1 MTLVHHPRKKETTCS
16 EASSSWQSSL
26 KSAFRDSGELAKFL
40 ELPPKPMALATS
52 EDCLPC
58 EPSALSAFGA
68 GTEFE
73 IARKSKHAASAVG
86 SVNSLAFP
94 LFVTREFAGRMRKGD
109 WNDPL
114 LKQVWVDPKEEIV
127 TPGFV
132 SDPVG
137 DSKVELAPGLLHKY
151 HGRVLLVTTG
161 ACAIH
166 CRYCFRRHYPYSSA
180 PKSVDEWKPALV
192 AIEKDSSIEEVILSG
207 GDPLS
212 IVDAV
217 LSQLVERLERIPH
230 LKRLRIHT
238 RFPVVVPSRITS
250 SLLEVL
256 AESRLS
262 KWVVLHIN
270 HANEI
275 DDNVLD
281 AIKRL
286 RESGAVLL
294 NQSVLLRDV
303 NNDIESLVELSERL
317 LEASVLPYY
326 LHQLDPV
333 QSAAHFEVSITDG
346 KQLIVEMAKRLPG
359 FAVPKYVYEKS
370 GEPNKTLIY

>member
-1 MTLVHHPRKKETTCS
+1 MTLVHHPPKKETTS
-16 EASSSWQSSL
+16 LETSGSWQSSL
-26 KSAFRDSGELAKFL
+26 KSAFRDSGELTEFL
-40 ELPPKPMALATS
+40 ELPPEPMALAAGKHCLPSEPMALATG
-52 EDCLPC
+52 
-58 EPSALSAFGA
+58 GA

-73 IARKSKHAASAVG
+73 IAGKSKPAANAVG
-86 SVNSLAFP
+86 SGNSLAFP
-94 LFVTREFAGRMRKGD
+94 LFVTREFAGRMRRGD

-127 TPGFV
+127 KLGFV

-137 DSKVELAPGLLHKY
+137 DSKVEIASGLLHKY

-166 CRYCFRRHYPYSSA
+166 CRYCFRRHYPYASA
-180 PKSVDEWKPALV
+180 PKSINEWEPALV
-192 AIEKDSSIEEVILSG
+192 AIQEDSSIEEVILSG

-212 IVDAV
+212 IVDSV

-238 RFPVVVPSRITS
+238 RFPVVIPSRITS
-250 SLLEVL
+250 TLLEML

-262 KWVVLHIN
+262 KWIVLHIN

-275 DDNVLD
+275 DDDVFEAVN
-281 AIKRL
+281 RL
-286 RESGAVLL
+286 RKSGAVLL

-303 NNDIESLVELSERL
+303 NNDLESLVKLSERL

-333 QSAAHFEVSITDG
+333 QSAAHFEVPITVG

-370 GEPNKTLIY
+370 GEPNKTAIY

>member
-1 MTLVHHPRKKETTCS
+1 MTLVHHPRSKETTN
-16 EASSSWQSSL
+16 SWQSSL
-26 KSAFRDSGELAKFL
+26 KSAFRDSGELTEFL
-40 ELPPKPMALATS
+40 ELPPEA
-52 EDCLPC
+52 
-58 EPSALSAFGA
+58 SALSAGGA
-68 GTEFE
+68 GTKFE
-73 IARKSKHAASAVG
+73 IARKFKRVASAIG
-86 SVNSLAFP
+86 SVNNSSFP
-94 LFVTREFAGRMRKGD
+94 LFVTREFANRMRMGD

-114 LKQVWVDPKEEIV
+114 LKQVWVDPKEQIV
-127 TPGFV
+127 MPGFV

-151 HGRVLLVTTG
+151 YGRVLLVTTG

-180 PKSVDEWKPALV
+180 PKSIDEWEPALV
-192 AIEKDSSIEEVILSG
+192 AIAEDSTIEEVILSG

-212 IVDAV
+212 IVDSV
-217 LSQLVERLERIPH
+217 LSQLLERLERIPH

-238 RFPVVVPSRITS
+238 RFPVVIPSRITS
-250 SLLEVL
+250 SLVETL

-262 KWVVLHIN
+262 KWIVLHIN

-275 DDNVLD
+275 DEEVVK

-303 NNDIESLVELSERL
+303 NDDIESLVELSERL

-333 QSAAHFEVSITDG
+333 QSAAHFEVPISHG

>member
-1 MTLVHHPRKKETTCS
+1 MTRVQHPRKKEKTSSETT
-16 EASSSWQSSL
+16 SSWQSSL
-26 KSAFRDSGELAKFL
+26 KSAFRDSAELAEFL
-40 ELPPKPMALATS
+40 ELPPEPSALATG
-52 EDCLPC
+52 EDCLPP
-58 EPSALSAFGA
+58 EPSALAVGGA

-73 IARKSKHAASAVG
+73 ICRKSKPVASAIG
-86 SVNSLAFP
+86 SGNSLAFP
-94 LFVTREFAGRMRKGD
+94 LFVTREFAGRMRKAD

-114 LKQVWVDPKEEIV
+114 LKQVWIDPKEEIA

-137 DSKVELAPGLLHKY
+137 DSKVEQAPGLLHKY

-180 PKSVDEWKPALV
+180 PKSIDEWEPAFV

-212 IVDAV
+212 IVDTV
-217 LSQLVERLERIPH
+217 LSQLLERLERIPH

-238 RFPVVVPSRITS
+238 RIPVVIPSRITS
-250 SLLEVL
+250 SLLEML
-256 AESRLS
+256 ADSRLS
-262 KWVVLHIN
+262 KWIVLHIN

-275 DDNVLD
+275 DDEVFE
-281 AIKRL
+281 AVKRL
-286 RESGAVLL
+286 RKSGAVLL

-303 NNDIESLVELSERL
+303 NDDIESLVKLSERL

-333 QSAAHFEVSITDG
+333 QSAAHFEVPITDG
-346 KQLIVEMAKRLPG
+346 KQLIVAMAKRLPG